1 MANDIQNITR
11 APYAASPKQSK
22 GRQVPEQ
29 PPTYRSEFQRDRDR
43 IIHSTGFRRLEYKT
57 QVFVN
62 HEGDLYRTRLTHSL
76 EVAQIARSISRTL
89 QLDEDLTEA
98 ISLAHD
104 IGHTPFGHAGQ
115 DALHA
120 CMKEYGGF
128 EHNLQS
134 LRIIDVLEKNYAD
147 YDGLNLCFETREGIL
162 KHCSLKNA
170 AELGEV
176 GERFINKKQASLEA
190 QLTNIADQ
198 IAYNNHDI
206 DDGLR
211 SGLINIE
218 QMRSVQLFSTQ
229 YDKVM
234 WKYPDLKGNRRVHE
248 TIRRMIG
255 EQVIDLVETS
265 RLRISEVN
273 PQTIDDV
280 RNHTEQLISFSDEMR
295 THNKELKKFLR
306 ENLYFHHKVYRMTRK
321 AKQVIESLFE
331 VFMNDLRLLPP
342 EHLKLARVALVE
354 NGLAGQARVIADYVA
369 GMTDRYATKE
379 YSRLFGV
386 KGSVF

>member
-1 MANDIQNITR
+1 MR
-11 APYAASPKQSK
+11 APYAANPKQSK
-22 GRQVPEQ
+22 GRKFPE
-29 PPTYRSEFQRDRDR
+29 PSPTYRSEFQRDRDR

-76 EVAQIARSISRTL
+76 EVAQIARSIARTL
-89 QLDEDLTEA
+89 HLDEDLTEA

-115 DALHA
+115 DALHT
-120 CMKEYGGF
+120 CMKGYGGF

-134 LRIIDVLEKNYAD
+134 LRIVDVLEKNYAEF
-147 YDGLNLCFETREGIL
+147 DGLNLCFETREGIL
-162 KHCSLKNA
+162 KHCSLRNA
-170 AELGEV
+170 ARLGDV

-211 SGLINIE
+211 SGLLNIE
-218 QMRSVQLFSTQ
+218 QMREIQLFSTQ

-255 EQVIDLVETS
+255 EQVVDLVETS
-265 RLRISEVN
+265 REKITNVN
-273 PQTIDDV
+273 PESIEDI
-280 RNHTEQLISFSDEMR
+280 RNQSEQLISFSDEMR
-295 THNKELKKFLR
+295 SHNKELKKFLR
-306 ENLYFHHKVYRMTRK
+306 ENLYYHHKVYRMTRK
-321 AKQVIESLFE
+321 AHQVIESLFDI
-331 VFMNDLRLLPP
+331 FMKDLRLLPP
-342 EHLKLARVALVE
+342 GHLKVARKALLE
-354 NGLAGQARVIADYVA
+354 EGLAGQARVIADYVA

-386 KGSVF
+386 EGNVF

>member
-1 MANDIQNITR
+1 MSETK
-11 APYAASPKQSK
+11 APYAANPNNTI
-22 GRQVPEQ
+22 GRQFAEPS
-29 PPTYRSEFQRDRDR
+29 PTYRSEFQRDRDR

-76 EVAQIARSISRTL
+76 EVAQIARAIARTL
-89 QLDEDLTEA
+89 SLDEDLTEA
-98 ISLAHD
+98 IALAHD

-115 DALHA
+115 DALNT
-120 CMKEYGGF
+120 CMKKHGGF

-134 LRIIDVLEKNYAD
+134 LRIVDKLEKNYAEF
-147 YDGLNLCFETREGIL
+147 DGLNLTFETREGIL

-170 AELGEV
+170 KDLGDV
-176 GERFINKKQASLEA
+176 GERFLNKTQSSLEA

-198 IAYNNHDI
+198 VAYNNHDI

-211 SGLINIE
+211 SGLISIE
-218 QMRSVQLFSTQ
+218 QMRQVDLFSVQ

-234 WKYPDLKGNRRVHE
+234 WKYPELTGNRCVHE

-255 EQVIDLVETS
+255 EQVVDLVETS
-265 RLRISEVN
+265 KANLLEAN
-273 PQTIDDV
+273 PQSIADV
-280 RNHTEQLISFSDEMR
+280 RNHDKQLISFSKEMITR
-295 THNKELKKFLR
+295 SQELKKFLR

-321 AKQVIESLFE
+321 AHQVIEALFN
-331 VFMNDLRLLPP
+331 VFMEDLRLLPP
-342 EHLKLARVALVE
+342 EHLQLSREALLVGGE
-354 NGLAGQARVIADYVA
+354 AGQARIIADYVA

-379 YSRLFGV
+379 YARLFDV
-386 KGSVF
+386 EGSVF

>member
-1 MANDIQNITR
+1 MSKAEMNR
-11 APYAASPKQSK
+11 ATYAANPNESR
-22 GRQVPEQ
+22 GRQFIEPA
-29 PPTYRSEFQRDRDR
+29 PTYRSEFQRDRDR

-76 EVAQIARSISRTL
+76 EVAQIARSIARTM

-120 CMKEYGGF
+120 CMREYGGF

-134 LRIIDVLEKNYAD
+134 LRILDVLEQNYAD
-147 YDGLNLCFETREGIL
+147 YDGLNLCFETREGVL

-170 AELGEV
+170 AKLGEV

-211 SGLINIE
+211 SGLITIE
-218 QMRSVQLFSTQ
+218 QMRNVPLFSTQ

-234 WKYPDLKGNRRVHE
+234 WKYPDLRGNRRVHE

-265 RLRISEVN
+265 LAKIVEVN

-280 RNHTEQLISFSDEMR
+280 RDHKEQLISFSDEMR
-295 THNKELKKFLR
+295 SHNQELKKFLR

-321 AKQVIESLFE
+321 AHQVIESLFD

-342 EHLKLARVALVE
+342 KHLVLARAALVDE
-354 NGLAGQARVIADYVA
+354 GMAGQARVIADYVA
-369 GMTDRYATKE
+369 GMTDRYATNE